1 MFGRLL
7 DRIAARF
14 PRFGR
19 FREWAAVRK
28 KRIVAAAVVLMHL
41 LGAAS
46 SVNAVMSTRT
56 SQGAIAWVVSLNTFP
71 WVAVPAY
78 WVFGQSKFD
87 GYEMLRR
94 QQLQAGSEME
104 DRALR
109 VLRERGMLVEPENER
124 YRSRVLLLQNLSQM
138 PLTRYN
144 DVDLLIDGEETFDAI
159 IDSISRAEDYVL
171 VQFYILRS
179 DGLGHRLKDALL
191 ERAARGVRVH
201 VLYDALGSHGLGES
215 YLAELQQAGVI
226 ARPFVATRSAT
237 RFQLNFRNHRK
248 IVVVDG
254 REAFVGGHNVGDEY
268 LGLDSKLSPWRDTHV
283 AFRGPVV
290 LAAQVAFAEDWQW
303 ATGEVPELNWEP
315 EQAPGGNALAM
326 CLPTGPADEFETG
339 TLMMLDLING
349 ARQRL
354 WIASPYFVP
363 DEQIISALQLAALRG
378 VDVRVLIPEQ
388 NDDRLVDLTSWS
400 YLEELDKV
408 GIRYFRYQPGFM
420 HQKVLLI
427 DDNLAAVG
435 TANFDNR
442 SMRLNFEVT
451 MLFADEDFAADV
463 ERMLRDDFS
472 RSREVT
478 VDEYTD
484 SSAVFRFLVKT
495 ARLLAPVQ

>member
-159 IDSISRAEDYVL
+159 IDAIGRAEDYVL

-237 RFQLNFRNHRK
+237 RFVPRFILRLVLLRFGLLVAGLAGLVR
-248 IVVVDG
+248 G
-254 REAFVGGHNVGDEY
+254 RL
-268 LGLDSKLSPWRDTHV
+268 LGLVATLGAEPHTDIDTAV
-283 AFRGPVV
+283 RRSLEG
-290 LAAQVAFAEDWQW
+290 L
-303 ATGEVPELNWEP
+303 GLLP
-315 EQAPGGNALAM
+315 EQTAEPV
-326 CLPTGPADEFETG
+326 
-339 TLMMLDLING
+339 
-349 ARQRL
+349 
-354 WIASPYFVP
+354 SPS
-363 DEQIISALQLAALRG
+363 ISSRTEAC
-378 VDVRVLIPEQ
+378 
-388 NDDRLVDLTSWS
+388 T
-400 YLEELDKV
+400 Y
-408 GIRYFRYQPGFM
+408 
-420 HQKVLLI
+420 
-427 DDNLAAVG
+427 
-435 TANFDNR
+435 TA
-442 SMRLNFEVT
+442 
-451 MLFADEDFAADV
+451 
-463 ERMLRDDFS
+463 
-472 RSREVT
+472 
-478 VDEYTD
+478 
-484 SSAVFRFLVKT
+484 
-495 ARLLAPVQ
+495 